1 MVYVKCYVIQVLA
14 FKKPDIIWHLT
25 KLGRCLNVHEIHVS
39 FFLSML
45 LSVKFN
51 YDHKD
56 RFLVWHIKIIRGKSY
71 LSIFLLSAPF
81 VELLSS

>member
-1 MVYVKCYVIQVLA
+1 MVYVKYYVIQVLA

-51 YDHKD
+51 YDHRQVSGMAHKLSGKNLIC
-56 RFLVWHIKIIRGKSY
+56 RFS
-71 LSIFLLSAPF
+71 F
-81 VELLSS
+81 

>member
-1 MVYVKCYVIQVLA
+1 MVYVKCNVIQVLA
-14 FKKPDIIWHLT
+14 FKKPDIIWYLT
-25 KLGRCLNVHEIHVS
+25 KLGRCLNAHEIHVS

-56 RFLVWHIKIIRGKSY
+56 RFLVWHKNYQGKSY

-81 VELLSS
+81 VDLLSS

>member
-56 RFLVWHIKIIRGKSY
+56 RFLVWHINYQGKT
-71 LSIFLLSAPF
+71 LSVDFPF
-81 VELLSS
+81 KCPIC